1 MWFHYRLPYNILNTN
16 DYLHKVKI
24 KENNMCNMCNEYT
37 ETCLHLFSDCI
48 KAEELWNNI
57 ETWLKNKTGIPLVF
71 TAKMKILGYLI
82 NDQFFWPINFI
93 LLISRNYIFQTLRK
107 NSHLNIFCLLKELKR
122 KFLEQKYL
130 AEPDTGIN
138 LFKTRWG
145 HWEDIF
151 SEIEL

>member
-1 MWFHYRLPYNILNTN
+1 M
-16 DYLHKVKI
+16 
-24 KENNMCNMCNEYT
+24 
-37 ETCLHLFSDCI
+37 
-48 KAEELWNNI
+48 
-57 ETWLKNKTGIPLVF
+57 F

-93 LLISRNYIFQTLRK
+93 LLISRNYIFQTSRK
-107 NSHLNIFCLLKELKR
+107 NSHLNIFCLQKELKR

-130 AEPDTGIN
+130 AETDTGIN

>member
-1 MWFHYRLPYNILNTN
+1 
-16 DYLHKVKI
+16 
-24 KENNMCNMCNEYT
+24 MCNMCNEYT

-82 NDQFFWPINFI
+82 YDQFFWPINFI
-93 LLISRNYIFQTLRK
+93 LLISRNYIFQTSRK
-107 NSHLNIFCLLKELKR
+107 NSHLNIFCLQKEFKR

-130 AEPDTGIN
+130 AETDTGIN

-145 HWEDIF
+145 HWVDIF